1 MRNRRLAAALAIS
14 AVLACATP
22 GVAVAAPSA
31 TGGNGYVSWKTSA
44 DVVRGL
50 KAHGFTC
57 KKDGTAP
64 DVSPGIDMNGKPS
77 KALALISCD
86 GYTVVLVKDAAKAH
100 ALERAECKAATAEDW
115 ARFAVTKGLTGKNF
129 YVISPAD
136 NHSFPAHAQPS
147 DFQKAFG
154 GIVETDAQYLS
165 RMYGCKRPAA

>member
-1 MRNRRLAAALAIS
+1 MRLRRPVATLAI
-14 AVLACATP
+14 AVAVACATP
-22 GVAVAAPSA
+22 TIAMAVPSA
-31 TGGNGYVSWKTSA
+31 TGGNGYVTWKTAA

-77 KALALISCD
+77 KALTLVSCD
-86 GYTVVLVKDAAKAH
+86 GYTIVLVNDAAKAH

-129 YVISPAD
+129 YVISPAE
-136 NHSFPAHAQPS
+136 NHSFPARAQPS

-165 RMYGCKRPAA
+165 RMYGCKKPAA

>member
-1 MRNRRLAAALAIS
+1 MLAWTIPAIAS
-14 AVLACATP
+14 
-22 GVAVAAPSA
+22 AAPTAS
-31 TGGNGYVSWKTSA
+31 GRNGYVSWKTAA

-57 KKDGTAP
+57 KKDGTTP
-64 DVSPGIDMNGKPS
+64 DVSWGLNMDGTTSRSIF
-77 KALALISCD
+77 LVHCD
-86 GYTVVLVKDAAKAH
+86 GYTVVLVKDPAKAH

-115 ARFAVTKGLTGKNF
+115 ARFEVTKGLTGKNF